1 MNGEKPWD
9 KRRPNIPGIPNG
21 PGKILES
28 EKVSEKAPTRFP
40 QGIPGSQG
48 IPRPASNRPEY
59 AISPKRNNSRKG
71 LVALF
76 SIFGVTIIAILANS
90 SLGDNQGN
98 SKTVVESPKVSS
110 SEPASKSASDVGLTQ
125 WESLSR
131 SVVYIEATGASCNWS
146 GSGSIVL
153 DGSYVLTNQHVSGDG
168 ECSLKVGFTDST
180 DSEPSMFVRAEVL
193 ISDAAIDLAVI
204 RLLDQN
210 GAPYSSAEHKPLEI
224 EYSNLKLGD
233 KIYTLGY
240 PGVGG
245 STVTLTSGDYSGMDH
260 SDSDYYKTTANMNP
274 GVSGGSALSVSGKL
288 IGVPTAGVVDPD
300 TKQRVGLNLIRPIEF
315 AREMLE
321 RAKTLRISKSTDNSA
336 ESNSSAG
343 STDEEESNAD
353 PIFDTCA
360 QAKRYGYGPYVQG
373 SDYEYDF
380 YDDRDNDGIVCE

>member
-9 KRRPNIPGIPNG
+9 RRHPQIPGIPDG
-21 PGKILES
+21 PGRRLDS
-28 EKVSEKAPTRFP
+28 ERVSEKAPSQFS
-40 QGIPGSQG
+40 QGIPGNQG
-48 IPRPASNRPEY
+48 IPRPAVGRPEF
-59 AISPKRNNSRKG
+59 AGNPKKKSPRKG
-71 LVALF
+71 LVAITSIVAVTGVALF
-76 SIFGVTIIAILANS
+76 ANS
-90 SLGDNQGN
+90 SIGKDESG
-98 SKTVVESPKVSS
+98 SSAAVDSTEVVG
-110 SEPASKSASDVGLTQ
+110 SEPSAKNASDASLTQ
-125 WESLSR
+125 WESLSK
-131 SVVYIEATGASCNWS
+131 SVVYIEASGASCNWS

-168 ECSLKVGFTDST
+168 ECSLRVGFTDST
-180 DSEPSMFVRAEVL
+180 DTEPSTFVRAEVL

-204 RLLDQN
+204 RLFDQG
-210 GAPYSSAEHKPLEI
+210 GAPYSSDEHRPLEVD
-224 EYSNLKLGD
+224 YTGLKLGD

-300 TKQRVGLNLIRPIEF
+300 TKQRVGLNLIRPISF

-321 RAKTLRISKSTDNSA
+321 RARTMRVSESVDESTGSDT
-336 ESNSSAG
+336 SAG
-343 STDEEESNAD
+343 SAGEEESNSD
-353 PIFDTCA
+353 PLFDTCA

>member
-1 MNGEKPWD
+1 
-9 KRRPNIPGIPNG
+9 
-21 PGKILES
+21 
-28 EKVSEKAPTRFP
+28 
-40 QGIPGSQG
+40 
-48 IPRPASNRPEY
+48 
-59 AISPKRNNSRKG
+59 
-71 LVALF
+71 
-76 SIFGVTIIAILANS
+76 
-90 SLGDNQGN
+90 
-98 SKTVVESPKVSS
+98 
-110 SEPASKSASDVGLTQ
+110 
-125 WESLSR
+125 
-131 SVVYIEATGASCNWS
+131 
-146 GSGSIVL
+146 
-153 DGSYVLTNQHVSGDG
+153 
-168 ECSLKVGFTDST
+168 
-180 DSEPSMFVRAEVL
+180 
-193 ISDAAIDLAVI
+193 
-204 RLLDQN
+204 
-210 GAPYSSAEHKPLEI
+210 
-224 EYSNLKLGD
+224 
-233 KIYTLGY
+233 
-240 PGVGG
+240 
-245 STVTLTSGDYSGMDH
+245 MDH